1 MAASQRREM
10 TVFCFSSRLFF
21 LILALSGP
29 VILGCNR
36 AGSPG
41 ESASSDTVVVYTSAD
56 QPFAE
61 PVLKAYREKTGVDV
75 RMVFDTEETKTTGL
89 VNRLQAEKNNPQ
101 ADIFWSSDPGR
112 GIAITRMGLTQSYV
126 SPNAAAI
133 PATFKDPQGLWSGFA
148 ARARVLIVNTELVP
162 ERETPQSLSAL
173 TDPKWRG
180 KACIANPLFGT
191 TSFHATALFAK
202 WGDGR
207 AERFFRDLKANGV
220 QILDSNGAV
229 KDQVS
234 AGLIPWGV
242 TDTDDANVAIQ
253 DGKPVRM
260 VYPDQEEGGM
270 GTPLMPNTVSLIKG
284 APHPEAGKQ
293 LADYLLSPE
302 VEAMLAKSAS
312 MNLPLHPGVETP
324 PHVKAIDKLR
334 FFEVDYGQVAAQ
346 VQEVDRRL
354 QSLLGL

>member
-1 MAASQRREM
+1 VWARSSFCLSLVLPLLAVLLTGCRGQPGSRRPST
-10 TVFCFSSRLFF
+10 TVPRLV
-21 LILALSGP
+21 
-29 VILGCNR
+29 VI
-36 AGSPG
+36 
-41 ESASSDTVVVYTSAD
+41 YTSAD

-61 PVLKAYREKTGVDV
+61 PVLKAYRETTGVDV

-101 ADIFWSSDPGR
+101 ADVFWSSDPAR
-112 GIAITRMGLTQSYV
+112 GIAITRLALTQPYV

-133 PATFKDPQGLWSGFA
+133 PATFKDPQGLWTGFA
-148 ARARVLIVNTELVP
+148 ARARVLIVNTKRVP
-162 ERETPQSLSAL
+162 EPETPQSLLAL
-173 TDPKWRG
+173 SDPRWRG

-191 TSFHATALFAK
+191 TSFHAAALFVK
-202 WGDGR
+202 WGDER
-207 AERFFRDLKANGV
+207 AEQFFHSLRTNEV

-253 DGKPVRM
+253 EGKPVRM
-260 VYPDQEEGGM
+260 VYPDQEKGGM
-270 GTPLMPNTVSLIKG
+270 GTPLMPNTVSLVKG
-284 APHPEAGKQ
+284 APHPEEGKR
-293 LADYLLSPE
+293 LVDYLLSPE
-302 VEAMLAKSAS
+302 VEVILAKSAS

-324 PHVKAIDKLR
+324 AHVKAIDKFR
-334 FFEVDYGQVAAQ
+334 FLEADYGKVAGR
-346 VQEVDRRL
+346 VHEVDRKL

>member
-1 MAASQRREM
+1 M
-10 TVFCFSSRLFF
+10 FCKSCRLFF

-29 VILGCNR
+29 VMLGCNR
-36 AGSPG
+36 AGSPS
-41 ESASSDTVVVYTSAD
+41 ERTSSATVVVYTSAD

-101 ADIFWSSDPGR
+101 ADVFWSSDPAR
-112 GIAITRMGLTQSYV
+112 GIAITRMGLTQPYG

-133 PATFKDPQGLWSGFA
+133 PPTFKDSQGLWTGFA
-148 ARARVLIVNTELVP
+148 ARARVLIVNTKQVP
-162 ERETPQSLSAL
+162 ERETPQSLLAL
-173 TDPKWRG
+173 SDPKWRG

-191 TSFHATALFAK
+191 TSFHATALFVK
-202 WGDGR
+202 WGDER
-207 AERFFRDLKANGV
+207 AEQFFRDLKANEV

-229 KDQVS
+229 KEQVS
-234 AGLIPWGV
+234 AGLISWGV
-242 TDTDDANVAIQ
+242 TDTDDANVAVQ
-253 DGKPVRM
+253 EGKPVRM
-260 VYPDQEEGGM
+260 VYPDQEAGGM

-284 APHPEAGKQ
+284 APHPEEGKK
-293 LADYLLSPE
+293 LVDYLLSSE

-324 PHVKAIDKLR
+324 PHVKAIDKLH
-334 FFEVDYGQVAAQ
+334 FLEVDYGQVAAR
-346 VQEVDRRL
+346 VQEVDRKL